1 MRTKNQNQDT
11 AVQADQE
18 LVKVKRKKKQ
28 HLPTF
33 IKVILIILIL
43 NAAPKIVQM
52 GFLLYDKIYDP
63 PLLGIVVDQDAYIQ
77 RMKNKQSDIAGM
89 SVYDKEQMGLKRE
102 DGSDTDYDGLTDKEE
117 IETYHSDPLQ
127 ASTSGDLFTDGYKV
141 AHGMDLFTKYPYDQE
156 MEFQWNE
163 CQEIILGPKSP
174 LDFYANI
181 QDVTNSS
188 EFTGYNTIKA
198 YYIYNYAGDLS
209 IDLTS
214 FLSEKRDLKDIK
226 ILIKQDGSDYA
237 NLVKFKKQENTAILS
252 YSFDSNSSYTLYIS
266 TGSRLSAA
274 KNMFLYYIERRAL

>member
-1 MRTKNQNQDT
+1 MRTKNQNQDP
-11 AVQADQE
+11 AIQENQE

-43 NAAPKIVQM
+43 NVAPKIVQI

-117 IETYHSDPLQ
+117 IETYHSDPFQ

-156 MEFQWNE
+156 MEFQGNE
-163 CQEIILGPKSP
+163 CQEIILEPKSP

-188 EFTGYNTIKA
+188 EFTGYTTIKA

-214 FLSEKRDLKDIK
+214 FLSEKRNLKDIK

-237 NLVKFKKQENTAILS
+237 NLVKFKKQENMAILS
-252 YSFDSNSSYTLYIS
+252 YSFDPNSSYTLYIS

-274 KNMFLYYIERRAL
+274 KNMFLYYIERRAI

>member
-43 NAAPKIVQM
+43 NAAPKIVQI

-156 MEFQWNE
+156 MEFQGNE
-163 CQEIILGPKSP
+163 CQEIILEPKSP

-181 QDVTNSS
+181 QDATNSS
-188 EFTGYNTIKA
+188 EFTGYTTIKA

-214 FLSEKRDLKDIK
+214 FLSEKRDLKNIK

-237 NLVKFKKQENTAILS
+237 NLVKFKKQENMAILS
-252 YSFDSNSSYTLYIS
+252 YSFDPNSSYTLYIS

-274 KNMFLYYIERRAL
+274 KNMFFYYIERRAI